1 MRPVQPMPVTMTV
14 LRSSSFISSSV
25 MASIIM
31 IVPMPQPG
39 HQIVGNRSSLSRSL

>member
-1 MRPVQPMPVTMTV
+1 MRPVQPIPVTMTV
-14 LRSSSFISSSV
+14 LRSSSFISSSTI
-25 MASIIM
+25 ASIIM